1 MSDGSRYP
9 PFEQLESRMFMNSR
23 HSLQHSFC
31 SPKFNCHVGPSSR
44 RWCDNIDHTFTFLCF
59 LLIDRTSGSCFFV
72 PLLPRIRKRTK
83 IVTLKWIFTTTK
95 SRLPEVVILRKCLG
109 KPQIRLKLQH
119 IKGVSWL
126 LAGPRASHPT
136 ESTDE
141 NSANHLIG
149 ECSKYKRN
157 PIRLINSAG
166 ASWEFFVIYLE
177 SNWKVKKS

>member
-1 MSDGSRYP
+1 MDSVIHLLNNWSLGCSWIHVIHSRI
-9 PFEQLESRMFMNSR
+9 PFVHRNLIVMLAHPAGDDVTTSITLSRFSVSYLSIAR
-23 HSLQHSFC
+23 
-31 SPKFNCHVGPSSR
+31 PVPA
-44 RWCDNIDHTFTFLCF
+44 
-59 LLIDRTSGSCFFV
+59 FFV
-72 PLLPRIRKRTK
+72 PLLPRIRIRTK
-83 IVTLKWIFTTTK
+83 IVTLKWSFTTTK

-157 PIRLINSAG
+157 PTRLINSAG

>member
-1 MSDGSRYP
+1 
-9 PFEQLESRMFMNSR
+9 MNSR

-31 SPKFNCHVGPSSR
+31 SPKFNCYVGPSSR

-126 LAGPRASHPT
+126 LAGPKAKPPNRVNGRKFCKSLNRRVLEKQT
-136 ESTDE
+136 KSNTL
-141 NSANHLIG
+141 NKFSRCFLRVFRYLFG
-149 ECSKYKRN
+149 E
-157 PIRLINSAG
+157 
-166 ASWEFFVIYLE
+166 
-177 SNWKVKKS
+177 

>member
-1 MSDGSRYP
+1 MDSVIHLLNNWSLGCSWIHVIHSSIPFVHRNLIVMLAHPAGDDVTTSITLSR
-9 PFEQLESRMFMNSR
+9 FSVS
-23 HSLQHSFC
+23 
-31 SPKFNCHVGPSSR
+31 
-44 RWCDNIDHTFTFLCF
+44 

-126 LAGPRASHPT
+126 LAGPKAKPPNRVNGRKFCKSLNRRVLEIQT
-136 ESTDE
+136 KSNTL
-141 NSANHLIG
+141 NKFSRCFLRVFRYLFG
-149 ECSKYKRN
+149 E
-157 PIRLINSAG
+157 
-166 ASWEFFVIYLE
+166 
-177 SNWKVKKS
+177 